1 MALGQLKP
9 WLQRGQ
15 ASYLRGDYPSSAG
28 MAQYLL
34 SNLAGKNPFYGLQ
47 GSAYESSSLIWC

>member
-15 ASYLRGDYPSSAG
+15 ASYLRGDYTSSAG

-34 SNLAGKNPFYGLQ
+34 SNLAGKTLFIACKVRLM
-47 GSAYESSSLIWC
+47 SLPS